1 MGGAVSNFV
10 KNAATDAL
18 KWVTKRGI
26 SWVGDKIPII
36 GTPIANAINSSFKKG
51 GVCKAYADGGMV
63 NKLKE
68 EGIKTQ
74 VVNTPAQLI
83 AAIKKFPEAAQKA
96 GLTVEMVKE
105 AKDQKVGNTMSKPVE
120 EEPTAVKE
128 APMMK
133 RGGRKAGLHGH
144 VEEIAS
150 HDEEPV
156 KQRRKKAS
164 KRRHR
169 EPSPSDRMAHG
180 GVRHAAVASLPYS
193 NLDRL
198 NNYARGGQHLDVG
211 LQPGHEESYVQLHHG
226 RRHGLHGKH

>member
-1 MGGAVSNFV
+1 MGATVSNFA
-10 KNAATDAL
+10 KEAAKDAL
-18 KWVTKRGI
+18 KWVAKKGI
-26 SWVGDKIPII
+26 SWVGAKIPII
-36 GTPIANAINSSFKKG
+36 GTPIADAINRTFKKG
-51 GVCKAYADGGMV
+51 GVCKAYADGGV
-63 NKLKE
+63 VEKLKE

-96 GLTVEMVKE
+96 GLTVEMVKD
-105 AKDQKVGNTMSKPVE
+105 AKDQKVGNAMSKPVE
-120 EEPTAVKE
+120 ETAVQD

-169 EPSPSDRMAHG
+169 EPSPADLMAHG
-180 GVRHAAVASLPYS
+180 GVRHASVASLPYS

-211 LQPGHEESYVQLHHG
+211 LQSGNESYVQLHHG
-226 RRHGLHGKH
+226 KRHGLHGKH

>member
-1 MGGAVSNFV
+1 MGATVSNFA
-10 KNAATDAL
+10 KEAAKDAL
-18 KWVTKRGI
+18 KWVAKKGI
-26 SWVGDKIPII
+26 SWVGAKIPII
-36 GTPIANAINSSFKKG
+36 GTPIADAINRTFKKG
-51 GVCKAYADGGMV
+51 GVCKAYADGGV
-63 NKLKE
+63 VEKLKE

-96 GLTVEMVKE
+96 GLTVDMVKD
-105 AKDQKVGNTMSKPVE
+105 AKDQKVGNAMSKPVE
-120 EEPTAVKE
+120 ETAVQD

-169 EPSPSDRMAHG
+169 EPSPADLMAHG
-180 GVRHAAVASLPYS
+180 GVRHASVASLPYS

-211 LQPGHEESYVQLHHG
+211 LQSGNESYVQLHHG
-226 RRHGLHGKH
+226 KRHGLHGKH

>member
-1 MGGAVSNFV
+1 MGASVSNFA
-10 KNAATDAL
+10 KEAAKDAL
-18 KWVTKRGI
+18 KWVAKKGI
-26 SWVGDKIPII
+26 SWVGAKIPII
-36 GTPIANAINSSFKKG
+36 GTPIADAINRTFKKG
-51 GVCKAYADGGMV
+51 GVCKAYADGGV
-63 NKLKE
+63 VEKLKE

-96 GLTVEMVKE
+96 GLTVEMVKD
-105 AKDQKVGNTMSKPVE
+105 AKDQKVGNAMSKPVE
-120 EEPTAVKE
+120 ETAVQD

-169 EPSPSDRMAHG
+169 EPSPADLMAHG
-180 GVRHAAVASLPYS
+180 GVRHASVASLPYS

-211 LQPGHEESYVQLHHG
+211 LQSGNESYVQLHHG
-226 RRHGLHGKH
+226 KRHGLHGKH

>member
-1 MGGAVSNFV
+1 MGASVSNFA
-10 KNAATDAL
+10 KEAAKDAL
-18 KWVTKRGI
+18 KWVAKKGI
-26 SWVGDKIPII
+26 SWVGAKIPII
-36 GTPIANAINSSFKKG
+36 GTPIADAINRTFKKG
-51 GVCKAYADGGMV
+51 GVCKAYADGGV
-63 NKLKE
+63 VEKLKE

-96 GLTVEMVKE
+96 GLTVEMVKD
-105 AKDQKVGNTMSKPVE
+105 AKDQKVGNAMSKPVE
-120 EEPTAVKE
+120 ETAVQD

-169 EPSPSDRMAHG
+169 EPSPADLMAHG
-180 GVRHAAVASLPYS
+180 GVRHASVASLPYS

-211 LQPGHEESYVQLHHG
+211 LQSGYESYVQLHHG
-226 RRHGLHGKH
+226 KRHGLHGKH